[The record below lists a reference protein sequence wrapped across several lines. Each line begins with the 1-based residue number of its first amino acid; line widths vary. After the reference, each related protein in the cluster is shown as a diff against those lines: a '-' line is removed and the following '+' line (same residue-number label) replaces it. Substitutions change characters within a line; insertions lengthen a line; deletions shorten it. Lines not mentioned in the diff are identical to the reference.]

1 MHIKSDIHFQSKM
14 LNNILINHFNSKK
27 TFKTVSIYKGRKYLK
42 YIMSILPQ
50 RSSGI
55 LQSLPQASIQIRN
68 QPPDATS
75 VLLQAE
81 VNVAAGEKVFSSLYR
96 LL

>member
-1 MHIKSDIHFQSKM
+1 
-14 LNNILINHFNSKK
+14 
-27 TFKTVSIYKGRKYLK
+27 
-42 YIMSILPQ
+42 MSILPQ

-81 VNVAAGEKVFSSLYR
+81 VNVAAGEKVFPSLYR